1 MSIRARMTHR
11 ASTVRDVPAGSK
23 NSFGQARTSVE
34 PILTSHPCY
43 WQAQTERF
51 ISDGS
56 KVMALGT
63 HFALMPLGTDVEEQ
77 DMFTEVVDRRG
88 RSKNP
93 DKLRVIAVVPRED
106 HVEVSMESY
115 T

>member
-1 MSIRARMTHR
+1 MTHR
-11 ASTVRDVPAGSK
+11 ASTERDVPTGTED
-23 NSFGQARTSVE
+23 SFGQARTSVE
-34 PILTSHPCY
+34 PILTRHPCY
-43 WQAQTERF
+43 WQAQTDRV
-51 ISDGS
+51 IADGS
-56 KVMALGT
+56 KVIALGT
-63 HFALMPLGTDVEEQ
+63 HFALMPLGTDVDEQ
-77 DMFTEVVDRRG
+77 DRFTEVVDRRG